1 VPEVPVPRRLG
12 WIGSGL
18 GIILALVWTPAAAER
33 APSLRPSYQAKLYE
47 VGSARSR
54 VLFDYE
60 LSESRDGQH
69 RFTQYADATG
79 TLVAR
84 EDLLM
89 EHGELRRYRLD
100 LLTAGR
106 SGRIERAGDRLSF
119 SYTRDGRTDTNIEDY
134 AENVVVGLMLV
145 PYIRSHWTELIE
157 GRELPVRFA
166 VADRLETVGFRLA
179 RVEQARLEDAVTIA
193 FKPSS
198 FIIRLLVDPLYFTFT
213 SDGDTVLEIFGRTTP
228 LLREKSRWVPVE
240 VDGVYTKLP

>member
-1 VPEVPVPRRLG
+1 VARRLA

-18 GIILALVWTPAAAER
+18 GIFLALAWAPAPAER
-33 APSLRPSYQAKLYE
+33 DASIRPSYQAKLYE

-54 VLFDYE
+54 LLFGYE

-69 RFTQYADATG
+69 RATRYADASG
-79 TLVAR
+79 ALVAR
-84 EDLLM
+84 EDLVL
-89 EHGELRRYRLD
+89 EQGELRHYRLD
-100 LLTAGR
+100 LVTAAR
-106 SGRIERAGDRLSF
+106 SGRIERVGDRLSF
-119 SYTRDGRTDTNIEDY
+119 SYTKDGKTDTNVEDY
-134 AENVVVGLMLV
+134 VENVVVGLMLV
-145 PYIRSHWTELIE
+145 PYIRAHWTELIE

-179 RVEQARLEDAVTIA
+179 RAEQARVEDAVTVA

-213 SDGDTVLEIFGRTTP
+213 RDGDTVLEIFGRTTP